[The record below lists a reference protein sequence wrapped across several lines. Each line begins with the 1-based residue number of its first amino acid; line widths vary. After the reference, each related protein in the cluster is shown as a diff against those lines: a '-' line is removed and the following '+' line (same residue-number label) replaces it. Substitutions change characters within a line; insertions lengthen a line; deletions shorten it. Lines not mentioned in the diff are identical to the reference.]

1 MPAYEKDDILIGNIR
16 PYLKKIW
23 SADRNGGCS
32 NDVLVIRAKTGYSPK
47 FLYYALLRDEFF
59 SHMMNGKKGTKM
71 PRGDK
76 GQIMRYPI
84 PDFPRPVQ
92 DRIAAVLSA
101 LDAKITLNQRINAE
115 LEAMAKLLYDY
126 WFVQFDFP
134 MSAAQAK
141 RLGKAQLEG
150 RPYKSSGGP
159 MVYNPELKR
168 EVPEGWEVTELRKYL
183 KSNRGVSYTS
193 SDIGEVGLPMI
204 NLNSFNPNSTYKPEG
219 LKLYSGDFNPSKAL
233 APFDLVMCNTQQTAL
248 DPAKDIIG
256 KSLLVPDIFDKEA
269 LSSHHVTTIGV
280 NKPNLK
286 YLLNCLFNT
295 EYFHKYISGYC
306 AGTNILGLNFQGV
319 LSFRTAIPDDAL
331 LESFGTLVLSIERRK
346 SVSFKENQE
355 LTALRDWLL
364 PLLMNGQVRVSASSS
379 AGALEEATP
388 SALLDV
394 TPAVAKVPPS
404 RSATAENG
412 LAMAA
417 EGAVKYGKKG
427 KE

>member
-1 MPAYEKDDILIGNIR
+1 
-16 PYLKKIW
+16 
-23 SADRNGGCS
+23 
-32 NDVLVIRAKTGYSPK
+32 
-47 FLYYALLRDEFF
+47 
-59 SHMMNGKKGTKM
+59 
-71 PRGDK
+71 
-76 GQIMRYPI
+76 
-84 PDFPRPVQ
+84 
-92 DRIAAVLSA
+92 
-101 LDAKITLNQRINAE
+101 
-115 LEAMAKLLYDY
+115 
-126 WFVQFDFP
+126 
-134 MSAAQAK
+134 
-141 RLGKAQLEG
+141 
-150 RPYKSSGGP
+150 